1 MVRANQEFL
10 YLQGVQPAQE
20 RQRVQEDRLLLL
32 LLSDLLLQAFQD
44 FLVDH
49 DDLQVL
55 WNLQIP

>member
-1 MVRANQEFL
+1 MVRAIQEFL
-10 YLQGVQPAQE
+10 YLQGVQQAQE

-55 WNLQIP
+55 WNLQIL

>member
-1 MVRANQEFL
+1 LVRVDPEFL
-10 YLQGVQPAQE
+10 YLQGVQQAQE
-20 RQRVQEDRLLLL
+20 HQRVQEDRLLLL

-44 FLVDH
+44 FLEDH

>member
-1 MVRANQEFL
+1 LVRANQEFL
-10 YLQGVQPAQE
+10 YLQGVQQAQE